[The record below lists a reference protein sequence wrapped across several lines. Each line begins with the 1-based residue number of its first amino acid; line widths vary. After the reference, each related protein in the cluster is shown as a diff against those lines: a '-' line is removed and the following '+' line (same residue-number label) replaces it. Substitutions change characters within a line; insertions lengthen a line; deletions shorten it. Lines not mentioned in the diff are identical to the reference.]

1 MKMILQLKII
11 SYLKSKTKKCYN
23 YRLVPLMIEKQHSQY
38 FDLLMS
44 KWWFSKKISF
54 FVKILYLVTT
64 KIEIISKILKPSIIT
79 GKYI

>member
-1 MKMILQLKII
+1 
-11 SYLKSKTKKCYN
+11 
-23 YRLVPLMIEKQHSQY
+23 MIEKQHSQY